1 MNSKTFL
8 TIASVIGVVYA
19 LGFLIIPEVVAGI
32 YGVAVNPSVILEV
45 RFFGTAL
52 LGLGLILWLV
62 RNTADRTVLRGI
74 LTGFAISNAVGV
86 GVSTWGTLAGIM
98 SQVGWSATAIYAL
111 LFIGCL
117 IANPEK

>member
-8 TIASVIGVVYA
+8 TIAVVLAVVYA
-19 LGFLIIPEVVAGI
+19 LGFLIIPEAVLDI
-32 YGVAVNPSVILEV
+32 YGVAVNPSAILMA

-52 LGLGLILWLV
+52 LGLGIIFWLV
-62 RNTADRTVLRGI
+62 RSTTDRTVLRG
-74 LTGFAISNAVGV
+74 FAIYNAVGV

-98 SQVGWSATAIYAL
+98 SQVGWSATVIYSL